1 MKKNKII
8 LGVLFVFLKVYFN
21 AQSNSKYEINVKDAC
36 NFDISLINKTVYGFN
51 SDIEAEGALQ
61 KIMRLVGLPANFEI
75 RAASVPNAAAF
86 VDCDT
91 NGNCKR
97 YILYNQEFMEN
108 LKNETSSPHAEYA
121 VLCHEIGHHL
131 SGHTITN
138 SGKNYDLELEAD
150 KFAGF
155 MLFKLG
161 LTIDEA
167 KKTYSNLPISGSTTH
182 PPKDARMAALTN
194 GWYDA
199 KRNGVSSVNS
209 AGSQTTTQTTTQSS
223 NLTDQKLTIYSTTFD
238 FGKIKFDSPG
248 ISIFKM
254 KNISSRNLT
263 VVNAKSSC
271 GCLVP
276 EWPNSQIISGEEFII
291 RARYDTRRPGLINKT
306 ITIQILWDG
315 DINPTPYLLSVKGEV
330 LN

>member
-8 LGVLFVFLKVYFN
+8 LGVLLVFIKVYFN
-21 AQSNSKYEINVKDAC
+21 AQSNSKYEIKVKNAC
-36 NFDISLINKTVYGFN
+36 NFDISLINKTVYGFS

-86 VDCDT
+86 VDCDI

-199 KRNGVSSVNS
+199 KRNGISNVNNASS
-209 AGSQTTTQTTTQSS
+209 QTTTQSS
-223 NLTDQKLTIYSTTFD
+223 NLNDQKLTIYSTTFD

-248 ISIFKM
+248 MSIFKM

-263 VVNAKSSC
+263 VVKAKSNC
-271 GCLVP
+271 GCLIP
-276 EWPNSQIISGEEFII
+276 EWPNSKIVPGEEFII
-291 RARYDTRRPGLINKT
+291 RARYDTRRPGLINKN

-315 DINPTPYLLSVKGEV
+315 DVNPTPYLLSVKGEV